1 MSLAGK
7 VALVTG
13 GGRGIGKGCAIEL
26 ARKGA
31 DVVITD
37 RPDSPD
43 IDPTVDELKLLGV
56 KAWGIRGDAFIR
68 TEIEKSVNEAVKL
81 AGGIDILVHNPARS
95 KRAPFLDFDPAD
107 WESSIAAVLSSGFH
121 TSQLVARQM
130 VKQGR
135 GGSIVFISSVH
146 AEMPYGPCVAYN
158 AGKAGLNHF
167 ARSIAVELAP
177 HKIRVNAIN
186 PGWIDTPNERAT
198 FTQEQ
203 FDEWIPKIPLG
214 RIGSPQDIG
223 HAAVFLSSEEASYI
237 SGTVMRV
244 DGMFVYKEA

>member
-7 VALVTG
+7 VALITG
-13 GGRGIGKGCAIEL
+13 GGRGIGKGCAVEL

-37 RPDSPD
+37 RPDSPGL
-43 IDPTVDELKLLGV
+43 DPTVAELKSLGV
-56 KAWGIRGDAFIR
+56 QAWGLRGDAFVR
-68 TEIEKSVNEAVKL
+68 SEIEKSVNEAVRV

-95 KRAPFLDFDPAD
+95 KRTPFLEFDPMD
-107 WESSIAAVLSSGFH
+107 WEDSIDAVLSSGFH

-130 VKQGR
+130 VNQGR

-146 AEMPYGPCVAYN
+146 AEMPYGPSVAYN

-167 ARSIAVELAP
+167 ARSIAKELAP
-177 HKIRVNAIN
+177 HNIRVNAIN

-198 FTQEQ
+198 FTQQQ

-214 RIGSPQDIG
+214 RIGQPEDIG
-223 HAAVFLSSEEASYI
+223 HAAAFLSSDEASYI
-237 SGTVMRV
+237 SGEVLRV

>member
-7 VALVTG
+7 VALITG
-13 GGRGIGKGCAIEL
+13 GGRGIGKGCAIEM
-26 ARKGA
+26 ARRGA
-31 DVVITD
+31 DVIITD

-43 IDPTVDELKLLGV
+43 IEPTVDELAAFGV

-68 TEIEKSVNEAVKL
+68 TEIEKSVQEAIKL

-95 KRAPFLDFDPAD
+95 KRAPFLEFTPED
-107 WESSIAAVLSSGFH
+107 WESSIQAVLSSGFH

-130 VKQGR
+130 VAQGR
-135 GGSIVFISSVH
+135 GGKIVFISSVH

-158 AGKAGLNHF
+158 AGKAGLNHLT
-167 ARSIAVELAP
+167 RSIARELASY
-177 HKIRVNAIN
+177 KIRVNAIE
-186 PGWIDTPNERAT
+186 PGWIDTPNERAH

-214 RIGSPQDIG
+214 RIGLPQDIG
-223 HAAVFLSSEEASYI
+223 NAAAFLASDESDYI
-237 SGTVMRV
+237 SGTIMRV
-244 DGMFVYKEA
+244 DGLFVYKDA

>member
-26 ARKGA
+26 ARRGA

-37 RPDSPD
+37 HPESPD
-43 IDPTVDELKLLGV
+43 VDPTVNELKTFGV
-56 KAWGIRGDAFIR
+56 NAWGLRGDAFVR
-68 TEIEKSVNEAVKL
+68 KEIEIAVNETIAL

-95 KRAPFLDFDPAD
+95 KRAPFLEFDPAD
-107 WESSIAAVLSSGFH
+107 WDSSIAAVLSSGFH

-130 VKQGR
+130 VTQGR

-158 AGKAGLNHF
+158 AGKAGLNHLT
-167 ARSIAVELAP
+167 RSIAKELAP
-177 HKIRVNAIN
+177 YKIRANAIE
-186 PGWIDTPNERAT
+186 PGWIDTPAERAH

-203 FDEWIPKIPLG
+203 FDEWVPKIPLG
-214 RIGSPQDIG
+214 RIGQPEDIG
-223 HAAVFLSSEEASYI
+223 HAAAFLASDEASYI
-237 SGTVMRV
+237 SGTIMRV
-244 DGMFVYKEA
+244 DGMFVYKDA

>member
-31 DVVITD
+31 DVLITD

-43 IDPTVDELKLLGV
+43 IDPTIKELKSLGV
-56 KAWGIRGDAFIR
+56 KAWGIRGDAFVR
-68 TEIEKSVNEAVKL
+68 SEIEKSVNEAIEL
-81 AGGIDILVHNPARS
+81 AGGIDILVHNPAKS
-95 KRAPFLDFDPAD
+95 KRVPFLEFDPAD

-177 HKIRVNAIN
+177 HKIRCNSID

-214 RIGSPQDIG
+214 RIGTPQDIG
-223 HAAVFLSSEEASYI
+223 AAAAFLSSEEASYI